1 MNRSSIFIITHKEFD
16 IKYPDNYIPIQV
28 GRCNTNL
35 NLPYLSDDT
44 GTNIA
49 KKNSNYCEL
58 TGMYWAWKNYELSD
72 YVGLVHYR
80 RFFKTGLIKHKI
92 LPEEKIIKY
101 MKDVDIILPK
111 KFYFPRKVWNNYFE
125 AGCGKEKDLIALK
138 KIIKSEYQEYFE
150 SFEKIMNSYSAS
162 YCNMFI
168 TTKNNFDR
176 YSRWLFDILE
186 KLEGVTDLSNY
197 SKAEARIYGYISEIL
212 LNVWVDKNNLK
223 IKHVG
228 IVKTNNSFKA
238 NVKWSMKM
246 IKGWIIGCSRSLFN
260 RQIKSKEN

>member
-1 MNRSSIFIITHKEFD
+1 MNRSSIFIITHKEFN
-16 IKYPDNYIPIQV
+16 IQYPDNYIPIQV
-28 GRCNTNL
+28 GKCNTNL
-35 NLPYLSDDT
+35 NLQYLSDDT
-44 GTNIA
+44 GINIS

-58 TGMYWAWKNYELSD
+58 TGMYWAWKNYELPD

-80 RFFKTGLIKHKI
+80 RFFKTGLLNHKI

-138 KIIKSEYQEYFE
+138 RIIQNEYPEYFK

-168 TTKNNFDR
+168 TTKRKFDK
-176 YSRWLFDILE
+176 YSGWLFEVLE
-186 KLEGVTDLSNY
+186 KLESVTDISNY
-197 SKAEARIYGYISEIL
+197 NKAEARIYGYISEIL

-223 IKHVG
+223 IKY
-228 IVKTNNSFKA
+228 IEIIKTNNTFKK
-238 NVKWSMKM
+238 NVKWKIKM
-246 IKGWIIGCSRSLFN
+246 IKGWLIGN
-260 RQIKSKEN
+260 IKKVIHNLIFL